1 VRSVTCRDGDGRD
14 GDGALVVEVT
24 PEPGADV
31 SLELYAANVR
41 AELLSDALGARVEVV
56 EAAAETPVAAQA

>member
-1 VRSVTCRDGDGRD
+1 
-14 GDGALVVEVT
+14 VT

-41 AELLSDALGARVEVV
+41 AELLSDALGAPVEVV
-56 EAAAETPVAAQA
+56 EAAAEPPVAAQA